1 MTKSILINT
10 EEIQN
15 YIKDIRKIK
24 VISHERQS
32 IIFKRLSDKT
42 ITKSERQTLLNELI
56 VGNLR
61 FVITVAKSYQ
71 NNGME
76 LIDLISEGNL
86 GLVKAAERF
95 DPDSG
100 YRFISYAVW
109 WIKQSIMSS
118 LNENSRMIRLPSN
131 IIQDNNKRKKLSLKL
146 SFL

>member
-109 WIKQSIMSS
+109 WIK
-118 LNENSRMIRLPSN
+118 
-131 IIQDNNKRKKLSLKL
+131 IQG
-146 SFL
+146 